1 MPSKAW
7 ARLWALYFLTGSS
20 LAYAEGAGKRGS
32 AAAAE
37 QTMEQGVSALAAK
50 DYALALSTL
59 TQAYRTY
66 QNPRVLFH
74 LGALAVAEQRT
85 VDAQDLLQRFL
96 ADATVDPAD
105 PLQEQARKLLATL
118 QVKEAGELQLIAP
131 RGALIEVDGRVVGA
145 LPLPRPLLQ
154 ATGTH
159 LVAISQGKWR
169 AQQEV
174 KVQTARTCEVRFK
187 AGSPVV
193 VVTVPPAVLVLTQ
206 GVEAPLQDKLE
217 QSLPLLLKRENL
229 VPVLAA
235 SAQRYF
241 GALAKCSST
250 ATCLKPA
257 KEFGADSVLLSK
269 LTRAGGGDD
278 KAAATYQLELE
289 LLDVAVGAVAAR
301 SQTQCDRCTPESLT
315 THFGSAVSKL
325 LSESVERGRSE
336 LSITSTPAGAEVV
349 VNQQSLGK
357 TPLTRMV
364 FSGAVALQVRLD
376 GYVTDERTLETKA
389 GDSQQVDVT
398 LKTEQE
404 PEPSALLSTEG
415 LGQPK
420 RPAWRLAVG
429 GAAIGV
435 GVGILGLGI
444 AALYLDNRCVGSGE
458 PSMGDV
464 FANCKT
470 DVPNQAK
477 FYQTQS
483 LGIGLTVV
491 GSALAIGGAVLVAL
505 PPRRASIQAFVAP
518 AASGLHLGLRAR
530 F

>member
-1 MPSKAW
+1 
-7 ARLWALYFLTGSS
+7 
-20 LAYAEGAGKRGS
+20 
-32 AAAAE
+32 
-37 QTMEQGVSALAAK
+37 
-50 DYALALSTL
+50 
-59 TQAYRTY
+59 
-66 QNPRVLFH
+66 
-74 LGALAVAEQRT
+74 
-85 VDAQDLLQRFL
+85 
-96 ADATVDPAD
+96 
-105 PLQEQARKLLATL
+105 
-118 QVKEAGELQLIAP
+118 
-131 RGALIEVDGRVVGA
+131 VVGA

-159 LVAISQGKWR
+159 VVAISQGKWR

-187 AGSPVV
+187 SGSPVV
-193 VVTVPPAVLVLTQ
+193 VVTVPPAVLVLTK

-217 QSLPLLLKRENL
+217 QSLPALLKRENL

-269 LTRAGGGDD
+269 LTRARGGDG
-278 KAAATYQLELE
+278 KAAATYQLEIE

-315 THFGSAVSKL
+315 THFGSVVSKL

-336 LSITSTPAGAEVV
+336 LSISSTPAGAEVV
-349 VNQQSLGK
+349 VNQQPMGK
-357 TPLTRMV
+357 TPLTKMV

-376 GYVTDERTLETKA
+376 GYVTDERTLET
-389 GDSQQVDVT
+389 
-398 LKTEQE
+398 EQE

-415 LGQPK
+415 LGQAK
-420 RPAWRLAVG
+420 RPMWRLAVG

-435 GVGILGLGI
+435 GVGMLGLGI
-444 AALYLDNRCVGSGE
+444 AALYLDNRCVDSGQ
-458 PSMGDV
+458 PSLGDP
-464 FANCKT
+464 FANCRP
-470 DVPNQAK
+470 DVLSEAR

-505 PPRRASIQAFVAP
+505 PPKRASIQAFVAP
-518 AASGLHLGLRAR
+518 AAGGLGLGLRAR